1 MLTQL
6 NSYILYFEIKSEDC
20 LKLFWECINGFCS
33 AGAGRLELP
42 GEGAGLE
49 VDWVDR
55 VELWRRQNQHHVP
68 TGLPK
73 NSGAFNIPGIKAKE
87 NTVFCSVADL

>member
-1 MLTQL
+1 LAKAFL
-6 NSYILYFEIKSEDC
+6 GIHKWKIV
-20 LKLFWECINGFCS
+20 CS
-33 AGAGRLELP
+33 AGAGQQELPVP

-73 NSGAFNIPGIKAKE
+73 NSGPFNIPYNAKE
-87 NTVFCSVADL
+87 NTVFRSVADL